1 MLPKNSYEIV
11 LLALLVF
18 LHQHVL
24 NCVFRCLDSAHRF
37 VTVLYHVHVT
47 KKLPAAPRPR
57 RADSICGC
65 LEWYLLGH
73 ARLIL
78 ETRGH
83 GGVQLLLAEWRA
95 KTTGNCFVIWL
106 GPFTPNIVLHD
117 PSTVKHVLTSTKLFT
132 KSFVYDAI
140 RFVVPEG
147 ITNAEGDRWKFLRR
161 LVTPC
166 FHNEV
171 VELLVQTMSD
181 TGKQHLAQWASENKS
196 DTTIKKASSV
206 NFHERISRLTLA
218 IIMRATLGREG
229 DYTDTT
235 TYADFGQMMSYT
247 AETLVSPLRFLLG
260 SWIYIRLPLAEHRE
274 YHARI
279 ARLETI
285 VTRALRDA
293 MAEDQEEDQEENQ
306 EEEADDTR
314 TDQPTNL
321 MRLLLRE
328 QRASGSNFTEK
339 TLRDQLGTFLA
350 AGHDTTA
357 SLISFTI
364 NQCLRNVSIMK
375 KLREE
380 ADIVLP
386 NDEEEVV
393 GYGQVARLVYTT
405 ACLQEGLRLDSPGPI
420 IAREA
425 KRATTLVGENQ
436 EKVPVAEGTSVW
448 LAIYLLHRDPKH
460 WDDPDTY
467 DPTRWLLPA
476 GSSSESN
483 KQQQRPTTSYIPF
496 SYGARNCVGQRFA
509 MLEAATL
516 LSMIVR
522 SFDMKLDETKPP
534 IVRETA
540 LVNRPRDGLWVHM
553 VPREKE

>member
-1 MLPKNSYEIV
+1 MLPTIPYEII
-11 LLALLVF
+11 LLALFVL

-24 NCVFRCLDSAHRF
+24 NCAFRCLDSAHRI
-37 VTVLYHVHVT
+37 VTVLYHIHVT
-47 KKLPAAPRPR
+47 KKLSAAPRPR
-57 RADSICGC
+57 AGFCGC

-78 ETRGH
+78 ETRRN
-83 GGVQLLLAEWRA
+83 GGVQLLLKEWCA
-95 KTTGNCFVIWL
+95 KTTGPCFVIWL
-106 GPFTPNIVLHD
+106 GPLTPNIVLHD
-117 PSTVKHVLTSTKLFT
+117 PSTVKQVLTLTKLFT

-181 TGKQHLAQWASENKS
+181 TGKQHMSRWASEKH
-196 DTTIKKASSV
+196 DTCTTTTTTKKSSV

-218 IIMRATLGREG
+218 IIMRATLGRDV

-235 TYADFGQMMSYT
+235 TYTEFGQMMSYT

-279 ARLETI
+279 ARLENI

-293 MAEDQEEDQEENQ
+293 MAEDCQD
-306 EEEADDTR
+306 EADVR

-357 SLISFTI
+357 SLLSFTI
-364 NQCLRNVSIMK
+364 NQCLQNFSIMK

-380 ADIVLP
+380 ADVVLP
-386 NDEEEVV
+386 DDNEEVI
-393 GYGQVARLVYTT
+393 GYDQAARLVYTT

-425 KRATTLVGENQ
+425 KRATTLIGENEEQ
-436 EKVPVAEGTSVW
+436 VPIAEGTSVW

-467 DPTRWLLPA
+467 DPTRWLLP
-476 GSSSESN
+476 GNSLGNSSSSSRSN
-483 KQQQRPTTSYIPF
+483 KQQRPTTSYVPF

-522 SFDMKLDETKPP
+522 SFDMELDETKPP

-540 LVNRPRDGLWVHM
+540 LVNRPRDGLWVYM